1 MECFLIIIASAVLL
15 LVKLLAQSQEHE
27 VELAWLR
34 TLCLPNLAAFMI
46 GVLFVF
52 LALLLALLP
61 KQCLQCMLVF
71 TGTMV
76 ELISGRLLHKIP
88 GYLFLGFALTIW
100 LEGAYKH
107 DLLGLCR

>member
-1 MECFLIIIASAVLL
+1 MERFLIIIASAVLL

-34 TLCLPNLAAFMI
+34 TLCLSNLAAFMI
-46 GVLFVF
+46 GVLLVL

-61 KQCLQCMLVF
+61 KQCLQCVLVF

-76 ELISGRLLHKIP
+76 ELIGGGFLHKITS
-88 GYLFLGFALTIW
+88 YLFLGFALTVR
-100 LEGAYKH
+100 LEGAHKY
-107 DLLGLCR
+107 DLL